1 MIAGGGIGTIAIA
14 LIGYFVFGIDP
25 NTTQQVISQFG
36 GAQEQGRLGTP
47 QDQAGQFVDV
57 VSANG
62 AISRATRR
70 SATRLQGSNPTFP
83 GETANPRIC

>member
-36 GAQEQGRLGTP
+36 GAGAQELHISAIFSLWILFGRPYVGLLCVNRH
-47 QDQAGQFVDV
+47 D
-57 VSANG
+57 
-62 AISRATRR
+62 R
-70 SATRLQGSNPTFP
+70 SGF
-83 GETANPRIC
+83 